1 MKILETTVRV
11 ALRRTRWEFCTP
23 IWFSAGI
30 EVAYVQHFFDKEGQ
44 LIETMNSKRSESSR
58 TQKPTSSPRKTVAQ
72 TSLSQDVSGLTQA
85 AQPTDVSEDSGAQA
99 AESSEP
105 SKVRRIQGYEADWQR
120 WDQLAQLIGDKKQSQ
135 ATLFRYLMQ
144 IADAQ
149 ISEAGQGFNL
159 ETSPSKNKD
168 LLSKETALTELMNHI
183 PQLLSVMTSL
193 TVQFQQNQQQ
203 QQELN
208 LRLSQVLQAL
218 AGNGPESYGSF
229 RSSGRKANGTTA
241 IPKGSFAVLDSKEL
255 KKSHAKGSAEEK
267 LKRTYEAIVAHNQA
281 PERTHAEKWAINQ
294 NALAELTGCNRPAI
308 KQFLKE
314 YAAEIERHHQAHELL
329 PRHNYA
335 HGKLGVKIADV
346 IAW

>member
-1 MKILETTVRV
+1 MGVLCSDLVQRGNRGGLHTT
-11 ALRRTRWEFCTP
+11 
-23 IWFSAGI
+23 
-30 EVAYVQHFFDKEGQ
+30 FFDKEGQ
-44 LIETMNSKRSESSR
+44 LIETMNSKRSASSR
-58 TQKPTSSPRKTVAQ
+58 TPKPTSSPRKAVAQ
-72 TSLSQDVSGLTQA
+72 TSLSQDVSGSAKA
-85 AQPTDVSEDSGAQA
+85 AQPTDVSEDSSSAQA
-99 AESSEP
+99 AESNEP

-120 WDQLAQLIGDKKQSQ
+120 WDQLAQLQGDKKQSQ
-135 ATLFRYLMQ
+135 ATLLRSLMQ
-144 IADAQ
+144 MAESQ
-149 ISEAGQGFNL
+149 ISGAGQGFKL
-159 ETSPSKNKD
+159 GALPSKNED
-168 LLSKETALTELMNHI
+168 VLSKENALTELMNHI
-183 PQLLSVMTSL
+183 PQLLAVMTSL

-218 AGNGPESYGSF
+218 AGNGSESFGVS
-229 RSSGRKANGTTA
+229 RPSGRKANGTVA
-241 IPKGSFAVLDSKEL
+241 PKGSFAVLDSKEL

-267 LKRTYEAIVAHNQA
+267 LKRTFDAIVVHNEA

-314 YAAEIERHHQAHELL
+314 YAADIELHHQNHELL

-335 HGKLGVKIADV
+335 HGKLGVKITDI